1 MYKLQPIFINP
12 ITNISYKGNCVLRLS
27 DNASIPIAPDNT
39 DFAQFKKDLIEGAE
53 LQNAEGEV
61 MTKADITEFMRSLP

>member
-1 MYKLQPIFINP
+1 MTYKLLKNTGGEID
-12 ITNISYKGNCVLRLS
+12 CVLNINTKS
-27 DNASIPIAPDNT
+27 SIPFDEANT
-39 DFAQFKKDLIEGAE
+39 DFTQFKKDLKDGAE

>member
-1 MYKLQPIFINP
+1 MYKLLLGPLTQQ
-12 ITNISYKGNCVLRLS
+12 ITSVLRLS
-27 DNASIPIAPDNT
+27 DNASIPFDPDNT
-39 DFAQFKKDLIEGAE
+39 DFANFKKDLIEGAE

>member
-1 MYKLQPIFINP
+1 MYKQCVNP
-12 ITNISYKGNCVLRLS
+12 LTNKLANCVIRLS
-27 DNASIPIAPDNT
+27 DNACIPFAPDNT
-39 DFAQFKKDLIEGAE
+39 DFANFKKDLKDGAE

>member
-1 MYKLQPIFINP
+1 MYKLNKTSEGDLTGVFMGNVFIP
-12 ITNISYKGNCVLRLS
+12 F
-27 DNASIPIAPDNT
+27 DEANT
-39 DFAQFKKDLIEGAE
+39 DYIQFKKDLIEGAE

>member
-1 MYKLQPIFINP
+1 MYKL
-12 ITNISYKGNCVLRLS
+12 YKPKFGNESVIRLS
-27 DNASIPIAPDNT
+27 DNAYIPFDPANT
-39 DFAQFKKDLIEGAE
+39 DFANFKKDLIEGAE

>member
-1 MYKLQPIFINP
+1 MKTYKIADSTTQKFILDVDLN
-12 ITNISYKGNCVLRLS
+12 KF
-27 DNASIPIAPDNT
+27 IPLNLDNT
-39 DFAQFKKDLIEGAE
+39 DYTQFKKDLIEGAE

>member
-1 MYKLQPIFINP
+1 MYKLFNSPF
-12 ITNISYKGNCVLRLS
+12 TNEAAGVIRQS
-27 DNASIPIAPDNT
+27 DNACIPFNPDNT
-39 DFAQFKKDLIEGAE
+39 DFANFKKDLIEGAE

>member
-1 MYKLQPIFINP
+1 MI
-12 ITNISYKGNCVLRLS
+12 LRTT
-27 DNASIPIAPDNT
+27 DGAYIPIAPDNT
-39 DFAQFKKDLIEGAE
+39 DFANFKKDLKDGAE

>member
-1 MYKLQPIFINP
+1 MYQLTKDGYMI
-12 ITNISYKGNCVLRLS
+12 LRTT
-27 DNASIPIAPDNT
+27 DGAYIPIAPDNT
-39 DFAQFKKDLIEGAE
+39 DFANFKKDLKDGAE